1 MKVLFKAHL
10 MAILP
15 QLEATASKDNKRLL
29 LCRMPN
35 TVQRLGVMLFFVL
48 SLSLCTAVSANATT
62 PPNATTPRYQRISTP
77 QAVSTQEIYLTA
89 TQYEV
94 ALIQVLSEICPP
106 MLNTRQKANFNR
118 AYDRQLRIFMPYS
131 ADPYQSLRQLSV
143 QREYRIVLHNVR
155 AWTASFP
162 ASENRALCYEFAAAA

>member
-1 MKVLFKAHL
+1 MKVLFKARL
-10 MAILP
+10 MAISP

-62 PPNATTPRYQRISTP
+62 PRYQRISTP
-77 QAVSTQEIYLTA
+77 QAVSTQEIYLSA

>member
-1 MKVLFKAHL
+1 MKVLFKARL
-10 MAILP
+10 MAISP

-29 LCRMPN
+29 LYRMPN
-35 TVQRLGVMLFFVL
+35 TIQRLGVMLFFVL
-48 SLSLCTAVSANATT
+48 SLSLCTAVSA
-62 PPNATTPRYQRISTP
+62 NATTPRYQRISTP

-131 ADPYQSLRQLSV
+131 ADPYQSLRQLSA

>member
-1 MKVLFKAHL
+1 MKVLFKARL
-10 MAILP
+10 MAISP

-35 TVQRLGVMLFFVL
+35 TVQRLGVMLSFVL

-62 PPNATTPRYQRISTP
+62 PRYQRISTP
-77 QAVSTQEIYLTA
+77 QAISTQEIYLSA

-131 ADPYQSLRQLSV
+131 ADPYQSLRQLSA

>member
-10 MAILP
+10 MAISP
-15 QLEATASKDNKRLL
+15 QREAITSKDNMRLL

-35 TVQRLGVMLFFVL
+35 TVQRLGVMLFFML
-48 SLSLCTAVSANATT
+48 SLSLYTVALANS
-62 PPNATTPRYQRISTP
+62 TTPRYQRISTP

-106 MLNTRQKANFNR
+106 MLNARQKANFNR

-131 ADPYQSLRQLSV
+131 ADPYQSLRQLSA
-143 QREYRIVLHNVR
+143 QREYRIILHNVR

>member
-1 MKVLFKAHL
+1 MKVLFKARL
-10 MAILP
+10 MAISP

-29 LCRMPN
+29 LYRMPN
-35 TVQRLGVMLFFVL
+35 TIQRLGVMLFFVL
-48 SLSLCTAVSANATT
+48 SLSLCTAVSA
-62 PPNATTPRYQRISTP
+62 NATTPRYQRISTP

-106 MLNTRQKANFNR
+106 MLNARQKANFNR
-118 AYDRQLRIFMPYS
+118 SYDRQLRIFMPYS
-131 ADPYQSLRQLSV
+131 ADPYQSLRQLSA
-143 QREYRIVLHNVR
+143 QREYRIILHNVR

>member
-15 QLEATASKDNKRLL
+15 QREAIASRDNMRLL
-29 LCRMPN
+29 LCRMPS
-35 TVQRLGVMLFFVL
+35 TLQRLGAMLFLVL
-48 SLSLCTAVSANATT
+48 NLSLCTASA
-62 PPNATTPRYQRISTP
+62 NATTPRYQRILSP

-131 ADPYQSLRQLSV
+131 ADPYQSLRQLSA

-162 ASENRALCYEFAAAA
+162 TSENRALCYEFAAAA

>member
-1 MKVLFKAHL
+1 MKVLFKARL
-10 MAILP
+10 MAISP

-48 SLSLCTAVSANATT
+48 SLSLCTAVSA
-62 PPNATTPRYQRISTP
+62 NATTPRYQRISTP

-131 ADPYQSLRQLSV
+131 AAPYQSLRQLSA